1 MKTYLEEHR
10 NGGSGA
16 AIEELDVED
25 LKLLQP
31 VQADE
36 QLVS

>member
-1 MKTYLEEHR
+1 MKTYLEEHC
-10 NGGSGA
+10 NGGSGT
-16 AIEELDVED
+16 AIEKLDVED